1 MRATR
6 SWAFIGAL
14 LLLSAAL
21 AILQYRWIDEVSR
34 AERDR
39 MQASLESGL
48 RRIAGEFNTEL
59 SAACAAAAEPGDR
72 SQPRSKLIRAV
83 WIATPAPAGVSLQ
96 SVDPQT
102 GELRAVEWPEAWQPI
117 RERMQARLS
126 GSPPFFAGRGFSAA
140 APPDLVE
147 VPRFRFEGQPARPPE
162 SEWALV
168 QLDTDYIGR
177 VAIPELL
184 QRNLAGEYQFQLA
197 VADHPEDRIYP
208 AASVNGRAD
217 AATRILD
224 VRPERPHGF
233 GWRRGGGAPGAMA
246 DRGRWVLSVRHR
258 AGSLESV
265 VQRARLHNLLVTTS
279 LFLLLLGAMAALL
292 HFTRRAQRLAEL
304 QMEFVAG
311 VSHELRT
318 PLSVMRTAG
327 HNLRGRMAEDPGR
340 VHRYGELI
348 EQEAEKLTGIV
359 EQVLRFAN
367 TNAGRTTGPLG
378 PVAVAG
384 LIEEALEADRRTI
397 ESSGCEVDKRVAEGL
412 PAVLG
417 DASTLKHA
425 LQNLIGNA
433 AKYGREGNW
442 IGVSAEQ
449 DNSSVVIRVADRG
462 PGIPADETSHIFDPF
477 FRGRDAVAAQIHGT
491 GLGLSLVKRIVEA
504 HHGSIAVHS
513 APGKGTEFVLRLPA
527 APAEQ
532 RHEVANTAG

>member
-1 MRATR
+1 MRAAR

-48 RRIAGEFNTEL
+48 RRVAAEFNTEV
-59 SAACAAAAEPGDR
+59 SAAAVAPET
-72 SQPRSKLIRAV
+72 RSKLLRAV
-83 WIATPAPAGVSLQ
+83 WIATPSGASVTLQ
-96 SVDPQT
+96 KVDPQT
-102 GELRAVEWPEAWQPI
+102 GELRPVEWPQDWQPI
-117 RERMQARLS
+117 RERLEARLS
-126 GSPPFFAGRGFSAA
+126 GGPPFFTGRAFSTSG
-140 APPDLVE
+140 PPDVVE
-147 VPRFRFEGQPARPPE
+147 VPRFHFEGQPGRPSE
-162 SEWALV
+162 SGWTLV

-197 VADHPEDRIYP
+197 VAEHPDERIHP
-208 AASVNGRAD
+208 AASLNGPAD
-217 AATRILD
+217 ASARILD

-233 GWRRGGGAPGAMA
+233 GWRRGGPPGPA
-246 DRGRWVLSVRHR
+246 DRGRWLLSVRHR

-265 VQRARLHNLLVTTS
+265 VQRARFHNLLVTTS
-279 LFLLLLGAMAALL
+279 LFLLLLGAMTALL
-292 HFTRRAQRLAEL
+292 HFTRRAQRLAGL

-327 HNLRGRMAEDPGR
+327 HNLRGRMAEDTAR

-367 TNAGRTTGPLG
+367 TNAGRTTGPME
-378 PVAVAG
+378 PVAVPA

-397 ESSGCEVDKRVAEGL
+397 ENSGCEVDKRVAEGL
-412 PAVLG
+412 PPVLG
-417 DASTLKHA
+417 DASTLRHA

-442 IGVSAEQ
+442 IGISAER

-462 PGIPADETSHIFDPF
+462 PGIPADETGHIFDPF

-491 GLGLSLVKRIVEA
+491 GLGLSLVKRIAEA
-504 HHGSIAVHS
+504 HHGSIAVKS
-513 APGKGTEFVLRLPA
+513 GPGKGTEFILRLPA
-527 APAEQ
+527 ASNGHTDLPS
-532 RHEVANTAG
+532 